1 MPIRT
6 IVLAILLLASPGWL
20 AAEPPKPYTKNVA
33 IVVYDGVELLD
44 FAGPVEVLQ
53 NAARFGANGQDP
65 AFKLY
70 TVSRTKE
77 PVLSLRLVHVTPD
90 YSIADS
96 PKPDILILPGG
107 GAESVLDDPA
117 WMEWV
122 KTSGRDAEVVMT
134 VCTGAFI
141 AGRAGLLD
149 GIEATTWYAAIP
161 GLREEFPNTRVQT
174 GRRFVDS
181 GKVITTAGVS
191 AGIDGSLHLVARLLG
206 RAVADRTTE
215 YMEYKWTPDSYLTAH
230 YVQLNPRLDDHGH
243 ALQQASILTR
253 EGNPAAAIAIY
264 RALLAADAKDAE
276 AWLNLGRVLHAEKRY
291 DEAIT
296 AHLEAA
302 KAAPQRPIALF
313 NLACAYALKGERE
326 KAIDAATKAV
336 AAGFRIK
343 WYYAQDAD
351 LAAIR
356 DDGRFKALVAGL

>member
-1 MPIRT
+1 MLMKTLFIRSIAFT
-6 IVLAILLLASPGWL
+6 LLLIAGPGWL
-20 AAEPPKPYTKNVA
+20 AAETSKPYTKNVA
-33 IVVYDGVELLD
+33 IVIYDGVELLD

-53 NAARFGANGQDP
+53 NAARFGANGQAP

-77 PVLSLRLVHVTPD
+77 PVLSLKLIHVTPD

-107 GAESVLDDPA
+107 GAEPVLDDPA

-122 KTSGRDAEVVMT
+122 KTSGRDAEIVMT
-134 VCTGAFI
+134 VCTGAAI

-149 GIEATTWYAAIP
+149 GIDATTWYAAIP
-161 GLREEFPNTRVQT
+161 ELQKQFPNTRVQT
-174 GRRFVDS
+174 GRRFVDA

-191 AGIDGSLHLVARLLG
+191 AGLDGSLHLGARLLG

-230 YVQLNPRLDDHGH
+230 YAQLNPRLDDHGH

-264 RALLAADAKDAE
+264 RALLAADSLDAE
-276 AWLNLGRVLHAEKRY
+276 TWLNLGRVLHAEKRY
-291 DEAIT
+291 NEAIA

-313 NLACAYALKGERE
+313 NNYFC
-326 KAIDAATKAV
+326 
-336 AAGFRIK
+336 
-343 WYYAQDAD
+343 
-351 LAAIR
+351 
-356 DDGRFKALVAGL
+356 